1 MASTCGRL
9 KKRPEFL
16 RVANHGSRSVMR
28 GLVLQSAQRHGE
40 DDDEP
45 RIGFTVS
52 KKVGN
57 AVRRNRARRRLKA
70 IADMLAPELAKAGCD
85 YVIVGRYSAAD
96 RPFEKLVSDMR
107 RAFLDPNP
115 QRGRR

>member
-16 RVANHGSRSVMR
+16 RVANHGSRSVTR
-28 GLVLQSAQRHGE
+28 GLVLQAAPRHGE
-40 DDDEP
+40 CGDEP

-57 AVRRNRARRRLKA
+57 AVRRNRARRRLRA
-70 IADMLAPELAKAGCD
+70 AVDMLAPEMARPRTD
-85 YVIVGRYSAAD
+85 YVVVGRYSAAD
-96 RPFEKLVSDMR
+96 RPFEKLLGDLR
-107 RAFLDPNP
+107 RAFEDSAREGGN
-115 QRGRR
+115 R